1 MLVFLGLPPGSGTKG
16 FSVKSNWNVFIA
28 VCAGAVAGF
37 VVGQRMGT
45 KGGSLG
51 TPLRNQPQPAA
62 AAAAPAVA
70 PPGSDQ
76 IFKVTLGDAPQ
87 KGSPEAKVTIV
98 EWSDFQCPYCGRV
111 IDTLR
116 QIERTYGSDVRF
128 VFKQNPLPMHQDAP
142 YAAKASLAA
151 WRQGKFWQMHDRLFE
166 ANNSHQPDALKQ
178 DKVDQMARDLGLD
191 MERYQRD
198 VNAPE
203 TAQVVR
209 DDQAQAAKL
218 GANGTPHFFIN
229 GARVAG
235 AMPLESF
242 KAVIDAQLKRA
253 NATLASG
260 VAKKDLYEALVK
272 DGQSG
277 PPAPPPQAAPR
288 AQARNVDPGDGP
300 WTGAKKPK
308 VTIVEWSDFQ
318 CPFCGRVEPTL
329 KQILETYKDDV
340 RIVWRNEPLGF
351 HPNAMPAAKAAMAA
365 FRQGNDKFW
374 KMHALLFANQ
384 AQLSEAKYQEW
395 AKEIGLDV
403 ARWQKDK
410 ESPEVAALIA
420 KDNSYAQQVGAD
432 GTPSFFINGK
442 LVSGAMPFE
451 TFKAIID
458 EQIKKADELLK
469 KGVKH
474 DKLYQELVDENVK
487 AAGGSPQAQAAPGA
501 PAAEQRFEV
510 EAGNAPAKG
519 PKNAPVTIVEWS
531 DFQCPFCGRAQPTLK
546 QIMEQYAGKVRLV
559 WKNQPLSFHPNA
571 MPAAEAAM
579 AAYEVGGADKFWKMH
594 DRFFEKQN
602 ELSPAF
608 YEQVAGEIGL
618 DVGRWKAAVESRKAQ
633 PAIQADMSAGNAVG
647 ANGTPTFFINGKKL
661 VGAMPFESFKAVIDA
676 ELSSKVAKK

>member
-1 MLVFLGLPPGSGTKG
+1 M
-16 FSVKSNWNVFIA
+16 KSNWNVFIA
-28 VCAGAVAGF
+28 VCAGAAVGF
-37 VVGQRMGT
+37 AVGQRMGT
-45 KGGSLG
+45 KGGTLG
-51 TPLRNQPQPAA
+51 TPSRPVAQPAA
-62 AAAAPAVA
+62 AAQAGA

-76 IFKVTLGDAPQ
+76 IYKVALGDSPQ
-87 KGSPEAKVTIV
+87 KGSAEAKVTIV

-111 IDTLR
+111 IDTLH
-116 QIERTYGSDVRF
+116 QIEKTYGSDVRF
-128 VFKQNPLPMHQDAP
+128 VFKHNPLPMHPDAP
-142 YAAKASLAA
+142 YAAKASIAA
-151 WRQGKFWQMHDRLFE
+151 FRQGKFWEMHDKLFE
-166 ANNSHQPDALKQ
+166 ANNSRQPDALKQ
-178 DKVDQMARDLGLD
+178 DKVEQMARDLGLD
-191 MERYQRD
+191 MERYRRD
-198 VNAPE
+198 VEAPE
-203 TAQVVR
+203 TAQMIR

-229 GARVAG
+229 GARVPG

-242 KAVIDAQLKRA
+242 KAVVDAQLKRA
-253 NATLASG
+253 NAALASG
-260 VAKKDLYEALVK
+260 VAKKDLYEHLIK

-318 CPFCGRVEPTL
+318 CPFCARVEPTL

-374 KMHALLFANQ
+374 KMHALLFGNQ
-384 AQLSEAKYQEW
+384 SQLSEAKYEEW
-395 AKEIGLDV
+395 AKEAGLDV
-403 ARWQKDK
+403 ARWKKDK
-410 ESPEVAALIA
+410 ESPEIAALIA
-420 KDNSYAQQVGAD
+420 KDSTYGQQVGAD
-432 GTPSFFINGK
+432 GTPTFFINGK
-442 LVSGAMPFE
+442 LISGAMPFE
-451 TFKAIID
+451 SFKAVID
-458 EQIKKADELLK
+458 EQIRKADELLK
-469 KGVKH
+469 KGVKQE
-474 DKLYQELVDENVK
+474 KLYQELVEENVK
-487 AAGGSPQAQAAPGA
+487 AAGGSAQAQAAQAAPGA
-501 PAAEQRFEV
+501 DQRFEV
-510 EAGNAPAKG
+510 QVGNAPAKG

-531 DFQCPFCGRAQPTLK
+531 DFQCPFCSRAQPTLK

-579 AAYEVGGADKFWKMH
+579 AAYELGGADKFWKMH

-602 ELSPAF
+602 ELSPAY
-608 YEQVAGEIGL
+608 YEKVAQEIGL
-618 DVGRWKAAVESRKAQ
+618 DVGKWKALVDSHQ
-633 PAIQADMSAGNAVG
+633 PQAAIQADMSAGNALG